1 MSKLEKITSAEVN
14 MWLKRQSYLI
24 SDVIARRGTEGANPL
39 IPRQEYEI
47 TAGLQTFFGLPPIYE
62 FIADRIGMDGIREL
76 GKRAQREFG
85 TKIDSICAIQCPI
98 FIGLCTGR
106 AALICADLFK
116 PSDNI
121 DNVITLMSFWK
132 AFNAGLRKDGRQQGF
147 DTGYVSQYLDQ
158 DVVERIGDEVE
169 PLDAEQ
175 KKLVQ
180 KFNAASQMQS
190 FLMQFDNRLGLG
202 DTGPYETKD
211 RLMLVRDS
219 YVNEKI
225 WHWSDTAE
233 GLPFS
238 YSIVITLDKKKMMDD
253 RKSGKLKF
261 FSLYDTGTVLSD
273 PFTYEHDAVMEA
285 AVYMREEDDVAHQPQ
300 RIPLQDLP
308 GHLER
313 CEEATIKLY
322 QKIMKMSKFE
332 RMIAGLWVYYIG
344 TALPPLRAAGLY
356 EEACDKMGLWELR
369 PEVMTYLPQIMQRA
383 AKAMPRAASGYGMS
397 PLPVPG
403 FQAQVRN

>member
-1 MSKLEKITSAEVN
+1 MSKLEKITAAEVN

-47 TAGLQTFFGLPPIYE
+47 TAGLQTFFGLPPIHE

-76 GKRAQREFG
+76 GKRAKREFG
-85 TKIDSICAIQCPI
+85 SKKDSICAIQCPI

-121 DNVITLMSFWK
+121 ENVITLVSFWK

-147 DTGYVSQYLDQ
+147 DTGYVSQFLDQ
-158 DVVERIGDEVE
+158 DVVDRLREEVE
-169 PLDAEQ
+169 PLDIETRRM
-175 KKLVQ
+175 VQ
-180 KFNAASQMQS
+180 KFNAASQMQA
-190 FLMQFDNRLGLG
+190 FLMHFDNRLGLG

-211 RLMLVRDS
+211 RLMLVLDS

-225 WHWSDTAE
+225 FHWSDTAE

-238 YSIVITLDKKKMMDD
+238 YSMVITLDKKKMMED

-261 FSLYDTGTVLSD
+261 FSLYDTGTLLSE
-273 PFTYEHDAVMEA
+273 PFTYEHDAMLEA
-285 AVYMREEDDVAHQPQ
+285 AVYAREDDDPNVQPV
-300 RIPLQDLP
+300 RVPLKDLP
-308 GHLER
+308 EITKKI
-313 CEEATIKLY
+313 EAATIKLY
-322 QKIMKMSKFE
+322 MKLMKMSKFE
-332 RMIAGLWVYYIG
+332 RMVAGLWVYYIG

-356 EEACDKMGLWELR
+356 EEACDTQGLWDLR
-369 PEVMTYLPQIMQRA
+369 PEVLTYLPQIMQRA
-383 AKAMPRAASGYGMS
+383 AKVMPRAASGYGMS